1 MGKVETQETQIR
13 HNDKGEANL
22 NKVHTGQETNQNKT
36 GNTLT
41 ETLTHKL
48 DKETGETRV
57 NTGTRLTKYRR
68 LDN

>member
-13 HNDKGEANL
+13 HNDKGEAN
-22 NKVHTGQETNQNKT
+22 HKT

-68 LDN
+68 RLDN